1 MTAGLSIVTGTC
13 SGYVVHEVTRVKVDE
28 AQWVC
33 NKVSQVEAQQTSE
46 MPPINSLS
54 FHFLCFNGCR
64 VEIRAGRS
72 SDTV

>member
-13 SGYVVHEVTRVKVDE
+13 SGYVVCEIAWVKVED
-28 AQWVC
+28 QWVC
-33 NKVSQVEAQQTSE
+33 NKVNQVEAQKTSE
-46 MPPINSLS
+46 MPHINSLS